1 MDINERKFSESFE
14 LYDNGEQS
22 CSSCFGWDNLD
33 AHVSLDPLQLVATAA
48 RSWDGLEGLV
58 DLQRQIFY
66 WGGEQLEMSP
76 EALLGPGDFFVPV
89 AVIERLM
96 DVQLLWRTDTQTLLL
111 TVDGS
116 LSLLRSAVA
125 ESSDLAV
132 SAYAPPG
139 VLIVRT
145 PPLMSLGIIQY
156 VLNHEPITRNSKTET
171 SDDLDFS
178 ALADGQHTR
187 GCCDRRQR
195 HYVAGCDVGAEAGDR
210 YLAFAQS

>member
-14 LYDNGEQS
+14 LYDNGEAILLLLLRMGQL
-22 CSSCFGWDNLD
+22 LD

-132 SAYAPPG
+132 SAYAPPES
-139 VLIVRT
+139 LIVRT

-156 VLNHEPITRNSKTET
+156 VLNHESITRNSKTET

-178 ALADGQHTR
+178 AHWQMG
-187 GCCDRRQR
+187 GIP
-195 HYVAGCDVGAEAGDR
+195 VDVVIVGNDIMSPDATWELKRVTAT
-210 YLAFAQS
+210 